1 MALKYMYF
9 KFHFDGILNE
19 ISLLKKYKKKSEF
32 SNLLIDHVGISLM
45 ICKHF
50 IPLNSH

>member
-1 MALKYMYF
+1 MLAAVRCCLS
-9 KFHFDGILNE
+9 LNE

-32 SNLLIDHVGISLM
+32 SNLLIDHIGISLM
-45 ICKHF
+45 ICIHS